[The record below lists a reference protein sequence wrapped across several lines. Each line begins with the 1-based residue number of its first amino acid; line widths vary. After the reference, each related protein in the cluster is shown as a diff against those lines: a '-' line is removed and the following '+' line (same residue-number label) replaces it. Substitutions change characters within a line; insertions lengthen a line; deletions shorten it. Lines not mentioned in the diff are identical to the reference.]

1 MNVDIEVVRMREWI
15 YSRALRYC
23 HGEDAKDLA
32 EETICKILSS
42 RERYDES
49 KPFKP
54 WCEIIMRN
62 TYITQYNRYS
72 LVSYSD
78 YESAGESASCS
89 HASDFVDMHTV
100 LSVIRRCAS
109 RSNSIECVIYYAKG
123 YSYDEIASRLNIP
136 VGTVR
141 SRISNGREMIRRELE
156 IKS

>member
-54 WCEIIMRN
+54 WCETIMRN

-72 LVSYSD
+72 LFSYSD
-78 YESAGESASCS
+78 YDSVKDSVSYS
-89 HASDFVDMHTV
+89 HANDSADIHAM

-109 RSNSIECVIYYAKG
+109 RSSSIECVIYYAKG
-123 YSYDEIASRLNIP
+123 YSYDEIADRLNIP